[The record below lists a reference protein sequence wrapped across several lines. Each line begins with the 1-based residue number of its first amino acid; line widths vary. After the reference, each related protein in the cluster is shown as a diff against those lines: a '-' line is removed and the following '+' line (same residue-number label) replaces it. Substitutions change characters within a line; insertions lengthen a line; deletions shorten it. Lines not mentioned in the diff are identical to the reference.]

1 MIDDFFLYNM
11 TFKKIYEEIEKMKE
25 KNYEVR
31 PFFFFKNWKT
41 ERSEKKKKRLKRKA
55 EHKKKLGDLNESS
68 CFEKDKKKSKR
79 KKKN

>member
-1 MIDDFFLYNM
+1 MRLDRFFFL
-11 TFKKIYEEIEKMKE
+11 KIEKPKE
-25 KNYEVR
+25 VK
-31 PFFFFKNWKT
+31 
-41 ERSEKKKKRLKRKA
+41 KKKKRLKRKA